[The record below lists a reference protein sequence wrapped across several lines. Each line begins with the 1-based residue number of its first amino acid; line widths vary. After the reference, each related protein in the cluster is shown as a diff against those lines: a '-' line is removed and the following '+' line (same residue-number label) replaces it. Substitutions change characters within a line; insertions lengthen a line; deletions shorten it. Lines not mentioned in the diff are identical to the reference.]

1 MFQLKHRGTML
12 IKNMK
17 LGWTTVSDIDKT
29 RSFFIDKLGHKETDY
44 NADYGWLEVQAEDEG
59 FTLGLGRKNEEN
71 MPYQPGHNVILTME
85 VDDIVAAKKLLE
97 EKGVAFKTDIYEV
110 PGHVKLVDF
119 VDDDN
124 NVYQLVQTL
133 N

>member
-1 MFQLKHRGTML
+1 ML

-29 RSFFIDKLGHKETDY
+29 RSFFIDKLGLKETDY